1 MTLTFSDALS
11 GGVSYTSLTAIDLA
25 TGNDLARV
33 PHVTADAHLTWQ
45 ATTQFSLGGSIA
57 YVGRRFDDS
66 GNSLLLSSNTA
77 ANLYASFAITSALQ
91 LYGRVENAFDIHYEP
106 VYGYGAAGR
115 AVFAGIRA
123 NY

>member
-1 MTLTFSDALS
+1 MTLSDGVTA
-11 GGVSYTSLTAIDLA
+11 GVSYTNLTAIDLA
-25 TGNDLARV
+25 TGDDLARV
-33 PHVTADAHLTWQ
+33 PHITADAHLTWN
-45 ATTQFSLGGSIA
+45 ATDRFSLGGSIG

-66 GNSLLLSSNTA
+66 ANTVVLSSNTLV
-77 ANLYASFAITSALQ
+77 NVYASYALTDALQ

-115 AVFAGIRA
+115 VFYGGIRV